1 MVKKPNCYESFR
13 AGQASRA
20 NCPLRLGE
28 YKLAE
33 CLYELSRW
41 YKDISAI
48 RNLVSGKF
56 HQQQLTCCTTD
67 DKSVWLKKLPL
78 DVAYWLGYKLLP
90 GLKAL
95 VNDGA
100 DRAYVDSVSVYI
112 EKDCLELLDR
122 MEEVRLAIKKNI
134 ALEYE
139 HMKLGG
145 SLLEPLVDDAIFIT
159 ERALGVLTDGR
170 LVNRSNG

>member
-1 MVKKPNCYESFR
+1 MLKKPNCYESFR
-13 AGQASRA
+13 AGQSSRA
-20 NCPLRLGE
+20 NCPLNLGE
-28 YKLAE
+28 YKLEE
-33 CLYELSRW
+33 CLCELSRC

-48 RNLVSGKF
+48 RNLVSGKV

-100 DRAYVDSVSVYI
+100 DKADVDSASVYI
-112 EKDCLELLDR
+112 EKDCLALLDR

-134 ALEYE
+134 ALEYQ

-145 SLLEPLVDDAIFIT
+145 SLLEPLVEDAIFIT

-170 LVNRSNG
+170 LVNRSSG